1 MAKVITFEEA
11 AKLVRD
17 GACVASSGIGG
28 INKSIKFDQA
38 VEDRFLKENHP
49 KDLTVLFA
57 AGQGGYAIHMGTNC
71 YAHEGLIKRL
81 IGGHIDTAREVF
93 KMALEGKNVEIYNL
107 PQGQIAQLYRA
118 IAAKKPGIVSQIG
131 LGTFVDPRVE
141 GPGMT
146 PISKAKLV
154 EVVTVDGEDYLFYKS
169 IPIDVAVI
177 RGTTADPRGNISCEL
192 EAAITDNL
200 PLAMAG
206 HNSGGIV
213 IAEVQRLTA
222 GTLNPRNVIIPGTLV
237 DYIVVDEEQHMT
249 FIEPYNPAYNGDIE
263 HPQPW
268 VLAKKIKELS
278 VGITPPRGQIDIIPA
293 RRAAYE
299 LKAGVVVNIGLGIP
313 EGVSQVAE
321 EEGIVEDFTLT
332 VESGP
337 WGGAPAGGASFGAS
351 INPHAILH
359 SASMFDFYGGSGLDI
374 TFVGFAEIDSK
385 GNVNVSKIKGRI
397 IGTGGF
403 IDITQTTKKVVFLG
417 KFADHAEYQIDA
429 NGIKVLKE
437 GTIKFIPDVEQITF
451 SANYARKINQNVVYI
466 TERAVFGLGKNGLI
480 LLETA
485 PGLDVESDI
494 LKRIPFPVEVA
505 DKVKVMDKKIFTSEK
520 MGLAQMF

>member
-1 MAKVITFEEA
+1 MAKIITFEEA
-11 AKLVRD
+11 AQLVRD

-93 KMALEGKNVEIYNL
+93 TMALGGKNVEIYNL

-118 IAAKKPGIVSQIG
+118 IAAKKPGILSQIG

-169 IPIDVAVI
+169 IPIDVSVI
-177 RGTTADPRGNISCEL
+177 RGTTADLRGNISCEL
-192 EAAITDNL
+192 EAAITDDL
-200 PLAMAG
+200 PLAMAA

-213 IAEVQRLTA
+213 IAEVQRLTG
-222 GTLNPRNVIIPGTLV
+222 GTLNPRNVIVPGTLV

-249 FIEPYNPAYNGDIE
+249 FIEPYNPAYNGDIV

-268 VLAKKIKELS
+268 VLAKKIKALS

-293 RRAAYE
+293 RRAAFE
-299 LKAGVVVNIGLGIP
+299 LSPGTVVNIGLGMP

-321 EEGIVEDFTLT
+321 EEGIAEDFTLT

-359 SASMFDFYGGSGLDI
+359 SASMFDFYGGGGLDI
-374 TFVGFAEIDSK
+374 TFVGFAEIDAK

-403 IDITQTTKKVVFLG
+403 IDITQTAKKVVFLG
-417 KFADHAEYQIDA
+417 KFADHTEYKIDE

-437 GTIKFIPDVEQITF
+437 GTIKFVPDVEQITF
-451 SANYARKINQNVVYI
+451 SANYARKTNQSVVYI
-466 TERAVFGLGKNGLI
+466 TERAVFGLGKSGLK
-480 LLETA
+480 LLEIA
-485 PGLDVESDI
+485 PGLDIKNDVLD
-494 LKRIPFPVEVA
+494 RIPFPVEVA
-505 DKVKVMDKKIFTSEK
+505 GELKVMDKRIFTSGK
-520 MGLAQMF
+520 LGLAQVL